1 VTDAGPGNGSSG
13 ALRASL
19 AAQLA
24 ELRGV
29 AVADLP
35 ASLLDV
41 VVRRVELPGGDA
53 FLVRPADWE
62 ALRHDEGAAG
72 RPVPWWARLW
82 PSGRALALT
91 LAREPPAAGTRVL
104 ELGCGLALP
113 SLVAARAGAE
123 VLATDGATDAVAF
136 AAHGLALNA
145 VEADVAHADWGADAD
160 RLAAQAPWDLVLAAD
175 VFYARA
181 NVDAGVRLLPRLVAE
196 GGEFLLADP
205 GRSGT
210 RDFLAAARH
219 RFELLTRRDGDVAL
233 HTLRPR

>member
-1 VTDAGPGNGSSG
+1 MTDAGPGNGSSG

-41 VVRRVELPGGDA
+41 SVRRVELPGGDA
-53 FLVRPADWE
+53 FLLRPADWE

-82 PSGRALALT
+82 PSGRALAAT
-91 LAREPPAAGTRVL
+91 LARRPPDAGTRVL

-123 VLATDGATDAVAF
+123 VLATDGATDAVAY
-136 AAHGLALNA
+136 AAHGLALNE
-145 VEADVAHADWGADAD
+145 VEATVAHADWDTHGD
-160 RLAAQAPWDLVLAAD
+160 RLTDGGPWDLVLAAD

-181 NVDAGVRLLPRLVAE
+181 NVDAGVRLLPRLVAAR
-196 GGEFLLADP
+196 GAFVLADP
-205 GRSGT
+205 GRAGT
-210 RDFLAAARH
+210 RDFLAAARG
-219 RFELLTRRDGDVAL
+219 RFELSTRRDGDVAL

>member
-1 VTDAGPGNGSSG
+1 MTDAGPGNGSSG

-41 VVRRVELPGGDA
+41 SVRRVELPGGDA
-53 FLVRPADWE
+53 FLLRPADWE

-82 PSGRALALT
+82 PSGRALAAT
-91 LAREPPAAGTRVL
+91 LARRPPDAGMRVL

-123 VLATDGATDAVAF
+123 VLATDGATDAVAYRR
-136 AAHGLALNA
+136 ARARAQRGRGDRGARRLGHPRRPAH
-145 VEADVAHADWGADAD
+145 
-160 RLAAQAPWDLVLAAD
+160 RRRPWDLVLAAD

-181 NVDAGVRLLPRLVAE
+181 NIDAGVRLLPRLVAAR
-196 GGEFLLADP
+196 GAFVLADP

-210 RDFLAAARH
+210 RDFLAAARG
-219 RFELLTRRDGDVAL
+219 RFELSTRRDGDVAL